1 MLFGVALILIGIM
14 WIFVCSKILNI
25 YFKKHAPKFFNL
37 FKHCVDIEEK
47 RNLVAFGTM
56 HGIIPTW
63 HKYITYPT
71 PVLIILGII
80 IILSKLLL

>member
-1 MLFGVALILIGIM
+1 MLFGVALILAGIM

-25 YFKKHAPKFFNL
+25 YFKKHAPKFLNL
-37 FKHCVDIEEK
+37 FEHCIDTEEK

-56 HGIIPTW
+56 HGIIPKW
-63 HKYITYPT
+63 LKYVAYPT
-71 PVLIILGII
+71 PVFIALGMI